1 MPPEQKKV
9 PVVIYLT
16 REEIEY
22 MGGMETVKRA
32 AEAGANRVLEAQG
45 LIKTQVSQRQA
56 YIRYGETKINRWR
69 LDGKITPTNIGGI
82 IYYPTAKLE
91 ILNKTNSL
99 YGRGIK
105 ETGRP
110 DLDGEQPDG
119 RGNSNTAPDGGSNKE
134 TQTT

>member
-1 MPPEQKKV
+1 MTFNIPAYE
-9 PVVIYLT
+9 LA
-16 REEIEY
+16 EMLE
-22 MGGMETVKRA
+22 RA
-32 AEAGANRVLEAQG
+32 AEAGANRVLEAQV

-69 LDGKITPTNIGGI
+69 LDGKITPTKIGGI

-110 DLDGEQPDG
+110 DLDGEQSDSRRSGHAAADG
-119 RGNSNTAPDGGSNKE
+119 RGNQE
-134 TQTT
+134 TQTTRTQRLTK